1 MLSVFS
7 CSERSAELPH
17 LVFHIHVGKKIIKY
31 PGYLQ
36 TLKSLK
42 ASRSS
47 GEWLRVA
54 VCLLELGP
62 AISAEGASPAFGFS
76 PTPRGQPAR
85 VGAAQEGK
93 VGLIYPPR
101 QP

>member
-7 CSERSAELPH
+7 CSERSAELLH
-17 LVFHIHVGKKIIKY
+17 LVFHIRVGKKIIKY

-36 TLKSLK
+36 TLKSLR

-47 GEWLRVA
+47 GECLHVVVR
-54 VCLLELGP
+54 LLELGP
-62 AISAEGASPAFGFS
+62 AMSAERASPAFGFS
-76 PTPRGQPAR
+76 PTPRGQPAPA
-85 VGAAQEGK
+85 GAAQEGK